1 MKISTTVVIPNWN
14 GLSYLKE
21 CLASLKEQ
29 TRPFKLLVVDNGSDD
44 GSAEYLSG
52 SEFLEEYPHA
62 KALLL
67 SKNTGF
73 CHAVNLGVRYAD
85 TDYIFLLNNDTLV
98 DKECLE
104 KLEDAAKNAP
114 KAFGVQALMLNAK
127 GDRIDSAG
135 DLYCALG
142 WAYSGGKGKPYLKGK
157 KGEGRTERV
166 FSACGGAMLCRRKLF
181 LKLGGFDEAHFAYLE
196 DLDLCYRANIR
207 GYRNYICPEALVLHA
222 GSAST
227 GTRHNPFKVFHAARN
242 NILLLAKNMPP
253 LQILLNAPLLL
264 AGGVVKY
271 LYFTTKGLGKYYS
284 RGVRAGFRM
293 SAGRRQRNKH
303 VTFEIRNIPQYIGI
317 QADLWY
323 NMLALFVTLL

>member
-14 GLSYLKE
+14 GLSWLKA
-21 CLASLKEQ
+21 CLVSLKEQ
-29 TRPFKLLVVDNGSDD
+29 TRPFKLLVVDNGSED

-52 SEFLEEYPHA
+52 SGFLEEFPHA

-73 CHAVNLGVRYAD
+73 CHAVNLGVRHAD
-85 TDYIFLLNNDTLV
+85 TEYVFLLNNDTFV
-98 DKECLE
+98 DRSCLE
-104 KLEDAAKNAP
+104 KLEDAAGNAP
-114 KAFGVQALMLNAK
+114 RAFAVQALMLNGR

-142 WAYSGGKGKPYLKGK
+142 WACSFRKGKPYLKGSN
-157 KGEGRTERV
+157 GEGSLERV

-196 DLDLCYRANIR
+196 DLDLCYRAGIR

-242 NILLLAKNMPP
+242 NILLIAKNMPL
-253 LQILLNAPLLL
+253 LQLLLNAPLLL
-264 AGGVVKY
+264 TGGAVKY
-271 LYFTTKGLGKYYS
+271 LYFSAKGLGKYYS
-284 RGVRAGFRM
+284 EGVRAGISM
-293 SAGRRQRNKH
+293 SASPGQRKKH

-317 QADLWY
+317 QTDLWY